1 MVMIRRSLW
10 QAKGEVEGVVC
21 HVLLKSISL
30 LLYSVDPPTDTWSGW
45 RLCSLESL

>member
-21 HVLLKSISL
+21 HVLLNSISL
-30 LLYSVDPPTDTWSGW
+30 LLYSVDPPTDTSGW
-45 RLCSLESL
+45 CLCSLESL